1 MSSISS
7 SSPDLRSSRAP
18 TIDVDAGMVARA
30 LELEPD
36 AFRRLMDHGHIRTL
50 SERGV
55 GVDEGRF
62 RLSFY
67 YRDKR
72 LRIITDVDGRLI
84 AREERTRR

>member
-1 MSSISS
+1 
-7 SSPDLRSSRAP
+7 
-18 TIDVDAGMVARA
+18 MVARA
-30 LELEPD
+30 LELETD

-55 GVDEGRF
+55 GADEGRY

-72 LRIITDVDGRLI
+72 LRIVTDGQGRVIT
-84 AREERTRR
+84 REDRSRR